1 MAFFFNGNICH
12 FPINYAK
19 NKFYWGQ
26 IISVKFKDLHTEGVL
41 LGMSSQKITQNLRLE
56 KWVEQCIFDIYKNIN
71 HSFYMIC
78 IITTDFM
85 LRCN

>member
-1 MAFFFNGNICH
+1 MAMRLIIISKKNAMMAFFFNSNICH

-41 LGMSSQKITQNLRLE
+41 LWDELT
-56 KWVEQCIFDIYKNIN
+56 KNDAKFA
-71 HSFYMIC
+71 S
-78 IITTDFM
+78 
-85 LRCN
+85 